1 MNESDYRARRLQ
13 FEVPIGPP
21 RHTDLRA
28 LGTKDETGVTAGGP
42 DSISLVRR
50 RPPVADGHEL
60 LT

>member
-42 DSISLVRR
+42 DSISWFVGG
-50 RPPVADGHEL
+50 RPWRTAMSY
-60 LT
+60 